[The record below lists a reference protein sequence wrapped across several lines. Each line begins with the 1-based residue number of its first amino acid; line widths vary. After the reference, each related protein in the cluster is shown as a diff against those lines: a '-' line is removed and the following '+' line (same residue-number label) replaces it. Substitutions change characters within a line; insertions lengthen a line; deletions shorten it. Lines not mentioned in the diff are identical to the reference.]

1 MVSILEAKKTIELA
15 LMEIEEVIGVGL
27 SREKNEIIVY
37 LIYETNETKTKIPDY
52 MSGFKVRTEVIGM
65 ITPSTD
71 ILRIGRRRPVIGG
84 ISTGHYEF
92 STGTIA
98 CIVRDAT
105 TKEPMV
111 LSNNHDFADE
121 STNYVQR
128 VHVGDGVIQPGRAD
142 GGGIFGGS
150 NTDDVIG
157 NLSRWINFDEDGQNI
172 ADCAVAKLSVEAV
185 NAILGNNEYQLVV
198 RGLKTITN
206 GISVEKYGRTTGHT
220 IGTIVDAD
228 FSCYVGY
235 SGKWILFV
243 DQILVQMNIAGGD
256 SGSLLMDRNGNA
268 VGLDF
273 ARADGGNGVVYCI
286 ANKINSVFSL
296 LDIELASGENQGDD
310 YIEPEPISGN
320 LPLIGCILFA
330 GTAVAALLSGMT
342 RNTQ

>member
-1 MVSILEAKKTIELA
+1 MVSILEAKKTVELA

-27 SREKNEIIVY
+27 SRESDEIIVY
-37 LIYETNETKTKIPDY
+37 LMYETEDTKIKIPSY
-52 MSGFKVRTEVIGM
+52 MSGFRVRTELIGM
-65 ITPSTD
+65 IIPSTD

-98 CIVRDAT
+98 CIVRDAN

-111 LSNNHDFADE
+111 LSNNHVFADE
-121 STNYVQR
+121 STNYIQK

-142 GGGIFGGS
+142 GGGVFGGS

-172 ADCAVAKLSVEAV
+172 ADCAVAKLSVDAIT
-185 NAILGNNEYQLVV
+185 AILGDYESQVV
-198 RGLKTITN
+198 VKGLKTITN

-268 VGLDF
+268 VGLVF
-273 ARADGGNGVVYCI
+273 ARADGGNGIVYCI

-296 LDIELASGENQGDD
+296 LDIELANVDTNGGDI
-310 YIEPEPISGN
+310 IEPEPSSSN
-320 LPLIGCILFA
+320 LPLIGCVLFA
-330 GTAVAALLSGMT
+330 GTAIAALLSGMT